1 MSRFSPVKTA
11 LPPIETYTGIIVDEP
26 VGPPSH
32 GPASTMSYTV
42 YINFPDGPQK
52 VTGLKP
58 VSQQWPDT
66 IDVMRFTEGTAVLV
80 ANVAGQ
86 LQMTGTM
93 IPYIVPCNQN
103 AASIEQDAT
112 ANLIGTIKTM
122 TAQQKQ
128 IVAKEL
134 GL

>member
-1 MSRFSPVKTA
+1 MSRFNPSRQA

-32 GPASTMSYTV
+32 GPASTMSFAV
-42 YINFPDGPQK
+42 YVNFPDGPQK

-58 VSQQWPDT
+58 VSQQWPDD
-66 IDVMRFTEGTAVLV
+66 IDVTRLKEGTVVLI

-86 LQMTGTM
+86 LQMTATM
-93 IPYIVPCNQN
+93 IPYVEPCPGVSDNLPGQL
-103 AASIEQDAT
+103 
-112 ANLIGTIKTM
+112 ANLIGLIKSM
-122 TAQQKQ
+122 TPSQKA
-128 IVAKEL
+128 IVKQEL